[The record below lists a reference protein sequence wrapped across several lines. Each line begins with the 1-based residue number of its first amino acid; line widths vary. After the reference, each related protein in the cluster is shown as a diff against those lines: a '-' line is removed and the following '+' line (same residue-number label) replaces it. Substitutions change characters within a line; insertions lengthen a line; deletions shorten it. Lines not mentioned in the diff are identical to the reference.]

1 MFFLEIL
8 FTYLSLVLPLLLAV
22 AFFTLYERTIL
33 ASLQRRQ
40 GPNVVGFYGL
50 FQALADGL
58 KLFVKE
64 SIIPQ
69 SANSF
74 IFFIISSF
82 YVCISCFSLSCFSFM

>member
-50 FQALADGL
+50 FQA
-58 KLFVKE
+58 F
-64 SIIPQ
+64 
-69 SANSF
+69 
-74 IFFIISSF
+74 
-82 YVCISCFSLSCFSFM
+82 C

>member
-8 FTYLSLVLPLLLAV
+8 LTYLSFILPLLLAV

-64 SIIPQ
+64 SIMPQ

-74 IFFIISSF
+74 IFL
-82 YVCISCFSLSCFSFM
+82 LSPVFTFALAVAA

>member
-64 SIIPQ
+64 SIMPQ

-74 IFFIISSF
+74 IFYYLQF
-82 YVCISCFSLSCFSFM
+82 LRLH